1 MILILIAIAIAL
13 FFFSLGFFLG
23 TVRATI
29 STADNKG
36 TAAPDALPKPYDLDD
51 PHQRAE
57 FERMCRRG

>member
-1 MILILIAIAIAL
+1 MTLILIAIAIAL

-29 STADNKG
+29 SPADNKG
-36 TAAPDALPKPYDLDD
+36 AATPDAPPKTYDLDD

>member
-1 MILILIAIAIAL
+1 MIHILIAIAL

-23 TVRATI
+23 TVWAAI

-36 TAAPDALPKPYDLDD
+36 TTTPDALQKPYDLDD